1 MSNKTAILIIVIVAI
16 IGSCTA
22 SYVLA
27 QDEST
32 PVTAF
37 DPNSVSD
44 DVLGEAPLPNPDM
57 ILSPDDIRN
66 MVFAV
71 VGALVTIVLA
81 GGVGLFGIV
90 NSTLKENS
98 KLANQAYH
106 SLPITTAT
114 KEFIQGIVIAV
125 DEFTDRAV
133 EITADPEPEDKDPTR
148 PLS

>member
-1 MSNKTAILIIVIVAI
+1 MSNRLAILIIVIVAI
-16 IGSCTA
+16 VA
-22 SYVLA
+22 SFAASRALA
-27 QDEST
+27 QDEIT
-32 PVTAF
+32 PVVAV
-37 DPNSVSD
+37 DPTSAVNDALV
-44 DVLGEAPLPNPDM
+44 EAPSATPDA
-57 ILSPDDIRN
+57 ILSPTDIRN
-66 MVFAV
+66 VVFAV

-114 KEFIQGIVIAV
+114 KEFIQGVVIAV

-133 EITADPEPEDKDPTR
+133 EITADLDKEDQDPN
-148 PLS
+148 PLT

>member
-1 MSNKTAILIIVIVAI
+1 MSNRLAILIIVIVAL
-16 IGSCTA
+16 CAA
-22 SYVLA
+22 SRALA
-27 QDEST
+27 QDEIT
-32 PVTAF
+32 PVVAV
-37 DPNSVSD
+37 DPTSAVNDALV
-44 DVLGEAPLPNPDM
+44 EAPSATPDA
-57 ILSPDDIRN
+57 ILSPTDIRN
-66 MVFAV
+66 VVFAV

-114 KEFIQGIVIAV
+114 KDFIQGIVIAV

-133 EITADPEPEDKDPTR
+133 EITADLDKEDQDPLT
-148 PLS
+148 